1 MNGWD
6 LFTYAMAITLF
17 VGSVLI
23 FIAFLLDLKDILKD
37 KL

>member
-6 LFTYAMAITLF
+6 LFTYAMVITLGL
-17 VGSVLI
+17 GSVLI
-23 FIAFLLDLKDILKD
+23 FIAFLLDLKDILKG